1 MITGSG
7 ARRLWQPPS
16 TTISALRISTA
27 AMCCGMWKS
36 PAGGQATPMTYLNSQ
51 GEQMVVLVAGGHGSV
66 GTTLGDYVLAYKLE
80 AQ

>member
-1 MITGSG
+1 M
-7 ARRLWQPPS
+7 LWNVE
-16 TTISALRISTA
+16 I
-27 AMCCGMWKS
+27 